1 MDLKALQSEE
11 GLEVAPGVRVRL
23 RSLAD
28 YRQNEENPV
37 SHTPRNLGAIVESVQ
52 KVGAAR
58 SGLAADGTIYAG
70 NLTSEAMAI
79 AGIEGI
85 VEVTTDGTKWVMVNR
100 PDLTPEQRK
109 QAAHADQWSA
119 MLAEINVDQLLVD
132 IEAGIDLDGIYSEF
146 DLRDILGEA
155 LVGVETGE
163 APEAQIDKGA
173 ELAEHYG
180 VEVGQVWQLGEHRLA
195 VGDCTDKAVV
205 DAVMKDEVIDL
216 VIIDPPYS
224 VDYGAKNRALQT
236 IGPSNRLESDIA
248 GDTLTT
254 DETANTIWGPAFEN
268 AYIKSRNGTVIYCF
282 APQGGDQM
290 MMMMMMKAK
299 WNERLHQLI
308 WRKNAPTF
316 SMGRLDYQY
325 QHEPILYS
333 WRGTNHGFYGDI
345 GRSVIDCDRPS
356 SSKLHPTMKPIELIE
371 LFIANSSRSNEIV
384 YDSFVGSGTTLI
396 ACERLNRKCRAIE
409 IEPKYCAVTI
419 QRWVD
424 LTGLEPKL
432 L

>member
-1 MDLKALQSEE
+1 MSEETASIADLKPDDKNAR
-11 GLEVAPGVRVRL
+11 A
-23 RSLAD
+23 
-28 YRQNEENPV
+28 
-37 SHTPRNLGAIVESVQ
+37 HTPRNVGMIVDSLHEI
-52 KVGAAR
+52 GAAR
-58 SGLAADGTIYAG
+58 SIVIDEDGVILAG
-70 NLTSEAMAI
+70 NATIEAAAL
-79 AGIEGI
+79 AGIEKVKVI
-85 VEVTTDGTKWVMVNR
+85 EADGETIIAVRRTGLTAEQKKRLSYFDNR
-100 PDLTPEQRK
+100 TAE
-109 QAAHADQWSA
+109 
-119 MLAEINVDQLLVD
+119 LAGWDAEQLL
-132 IEAGIDLDGIYSEF
+132 ADLDAGV
-146 DLRDILGEA
+146 DLSNMFTDFELEDILGEA
-155 LVGVETGE
+155 LVEVETGE
-163 APEAQIDKGA
+163 APEAKLDKGA
-173 ELAEHYG
+173 ELAEKYG
-180 VEVGQVWQLGEHRLA
+180 VQMGQIWSLGEHRLA
-195 VGDCTDKAVV
+195 VDDCTDKAVV
-205 DAVMKDEVIDL
+205 DAVMRDENIDL

-236 IGPSNRLESDIA
+236 IGRSNRLEVDIA
-248 GDTLTT
+248 GDTLST
-254 DETANTIWGPAFEN
+254 DETANTIWGPAFEY
-268 AYIKSRNGTVIYCF
+268 AYNKSRNGTVIYCF

-333 WRGTNHGFYGDI
+333 WRGTNHGFYGNT

-371 LFIANSSRSNEIV
+371 LFITNSSRPDEII

-396 ACERLNRKCRAIE
+396 ACERLGRKCRAIE

-432 L
+432 LE